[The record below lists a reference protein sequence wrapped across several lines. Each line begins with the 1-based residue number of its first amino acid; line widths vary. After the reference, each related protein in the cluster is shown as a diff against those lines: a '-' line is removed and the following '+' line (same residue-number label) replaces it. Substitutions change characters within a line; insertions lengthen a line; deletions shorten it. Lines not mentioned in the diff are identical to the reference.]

1 VHVLDQIPGAPHDA
15 YFEIVG
21 VVNDLRSYQHEPSA
35 PQAYVPYTFS
45 GFGDR
50 SLLVRTVTNPAL
62 LANNLRQV
70 LANVDGNTVLIKP
83 ETLED
88 RLNKFVYMK
97 PKFRLISFSLCAGI
111 GLGLALIGLFGVMV
125 YSVTLQTHELGVRM
139 ALGAHSGNIL
149 RLVLGKGL
157 LLVGGGILLGVLTS
171 FFTVRI
177 LQSQLWGVSAFD
189 PWALILA
196 PSALLATGLLAC
208 YLPARRATRVD
219 PMIAL
224 RYE

>member
-1 VHVLDQIPGAPHDA
+1 
-15 YFEIVG
+15 
-21 VVNDLRSYQHEPSA
+21 
-35 PQAYVPYTFS
+35 
-45 GFGDR
+45 
-50 SLLVRTVTNPAL
+50 VTNPAL
-62 LANNLRQV
+62 LANNLRKV
-70 LANVDGNTVLIKP
+70 LADVDPNTVLVHP

-88 RLNKFVYMK
+88 QLNKFVYMK
-97 PKFRLISFSLCAGI
+97 PKFRLISFSICAGI

-125 YSVTLQTHELGVRM
+125 YSVTLQTHELGVHM

-149 RLVLGKGL
+149 TLVLGKGL
-157 LLVGGGILLGVLTS
+157 LFVGSGILLGFLTS
-171 FFTVRI
+171 FLTVRV

-189 PWALILA
+189 PWTLVLA
-196 PSALLATGLLAC
+196 PFALMATGLLAC